1 VQSVSAVWVV
11 EHLDGALLFLYIP
24 LECRSQ
30 WKERNKNAPLY
41 SPASTTEVFMKRMSA
56 IEKRVLRN
64 IGSLGGKASAAKLSP
79 KERQE
84 KARKAVQTRWANA
97 KKK

>member
-1 VQSVSAVWVV
+1 VLKS
-11 EHLDGALLFLYIP
+11 I
-24 LECRSQ
+24 
-30 WKERNKNAPLY
+30 KESNKNAPLY
-41 SPASTTEVFMKRMSA
+41 SPASTIEVLMKRLSA

-84 KARKAVQTRWANA
+84 KARKAVQARWANA
-97 KKK
+97 KANAEKK

>member
-1 VQSVSAVWVV
+1 
-11 EHLDGALLFLYIP
+11 
-24 LECRSQ
+24 
-30 WKERNKNAPLY
+30 
-41 SPASTTEVFMKRMSA
+41 MKRLSA
-56 IEKRVLRN
+56 IEKRALRN

>member
-1 VQSVSAVWVV
+1 
-11 EHLDGALLFLYIP
+11 
-24 LECRSQ
+24 
-30 WKERNKNAPLY
+30 
-41 SPASTTEVFMKRMSA
+41 MKRLSA

-84 KARKAVQTRWANA
+84 KARKAVQTRWANV